1 MIIFHMK
8 ADEIIITLRRNLEL
22 AGLARSKVHT
32 VGLKSTA
39 TGMVEHQT

>member
-8 ADEIIITLRRNLEL
+8 ADEIIITLRKRGNRP
-22 AGLARSKVHT
+22 ARSEIRT
-32 VGLKSTA
+32 VGLKGTA